1 MHDNPFD
8 EYTNNLE
15 IDEEVMKPKET
26 WLLNF
31 HLYAISL
38 FNLEIIMKF
47 YNFSFCLF
55 VKYK

>member
-26 WLLNF
+26 WSLNF
-31 HLYAISL
+31 HL
-38 FNLEIIMKF
+38 
-47 YNFSFCLF
+47 
-55 VKYK
+55 